1 MRYLYL
7 AVFALLLLFSLPA
20 YSKDGF
26 PQYGNASW
34 YGKSFHGRKTA
45 SGQIFNQ
52 NALTG
57 ANRTLPFGSVV
68 RVTNLRNGKHVDV
81 TINDRGPFIKG
92 RIIDISRAAARE
104 IGIIHHGVT
113 RVRVNLV
120 YIPKH

>member
-1 MRYLYL
+1 MNTLAW
-7 AVFALLLLFSLPA
+7 AVFTLLVAFSLPA
-20 YSKDGF
+20 YCEDGY
-26 PQYGNASW
+26 PKYGNASW
-34 YGKSFHGRKTA
+34 YGKSFHGRLTA
-45 SGQIFNQ
+45 SGQLFNQ
-52 NALTG
+52 NAFTG

-113 RVRVNLV
+113 RVRVSLIYLPEN
-120 YIPKH
+120 